1 MLKEKSTSSTTIFK
15 SAQQP
20 TRKWLLLQLDV
31 TTMLLDVATILL
43 DMAIMLLDVATMSL
57 DVAPMLLLPLPI
69 NHLASNQHKE

>member
-43 DMAIMLLDVATMSL
+43 DVATMSL